1 MAALLASLV
10 IPIWDIGKIIWN
22 SISSRADYIHDLGN
36 NLESLEYEMGR
47 LKRKKEDVEAR
58 LDREENEWFQRT
70 HDVTDWL
77 KRVHRLEE
85 SMEKIIQTCKEEVQK
100 KCLGGCWTS
109 NRVGNKVSEALK
121 TVAELIA
128 DANFDV
134 LVQDKP
140 SHLVDERP
148 EGTNMGLDA
157 NLEEVWRWIED
168 SSVGIIGIYGMGG
181 VGKTTLLKK
190 VNNKFRET
198 SHSFN
203 LVIWIIVSKDAE
215 VVRVK
220 ELIRNELEIP
230 DTVWQNKN
238 VDDKAALI
246 FRVLRRKK
254 FVLFL
259 DDLWERVDIL
269 KLGVPLPDSAN
280 GSKIIFTTRSEE
292 VCGRMEAHRRLRV
305 ECLPAELALDL
316 FRTKLGEEV
325 LNSHMEIPK
334 LAELVAL
341 ECKGLPLALIT
352 IARAMASRRTPQEW
366 KHALKLLRSYPSN
379 FSGMGDHVFPILKF
393 SYDSLSDY
401 TVKKCFLYCCIFPED
416 HDIEKN
422 ELIELWIGEGF
433 LDKFENIYDARN
445 EGEFILGSLK
455 LACLLED
462 GTRYSFST
470 KHVRM
475 HDVIRDMAL
484 WLACDNGEKEN
495 KILVQDHVQSVKDH
509 GFTRWKEAVR
519 TSIWGTSFKSLTGT
533 PLCQNLQ
540 TLLVGNT
547 HLEMFPTGFFQFMR
561 ALTVLNLSD
570 NRELRMLPEEIG
582 ELINL
587 HYLNLSSTSIKELPV
602 GIKNLKNLK
611 VLLLD
616 DTYFLRKFPEESVSS
631 LSSLTV
637 FSMFFSQGYQ
647 SLDELA
653 EFMLV
658 EDLGRL
664 EHINELSIT
673 LSFFQTILILLQ
685 SLKFAKCI
693 RRLSIGCKYLISLE
707 LPSSA
712 VKSMEHLERLE
723 LKGCYSLEEFIIFA
737 EQDEGMMHGIPS
749 PFLYNSRPLG
759 AHECF
764 YNLSVVDI
772 TFCSMVNLTWL
783 VHAPL
788 LQTLTVIRCNLLT
801 EVIDGDLRNGATEE
815 YPDLFSNLKALSLIE
830 LPSLQLICWQAWPF
844 PVLEDIHVKNCP
856 NLRELPFNSNS
867 AKNLK
872 EITGE
877 KSWWDGLM
885 WEDETVKLVF
895 ASKFPDPDE
904 HLHSESF
911 DSE

>member
-10 IPIWDIGKIIWN
+10 VPIWDLGKIIWN

-58 LDREENEWFQRT
+58 LGRKENEWFQCT

-77 KRVHRLEE
+77 ERVHRLEE
-85 SMEKIIQTCKEEVQK
+85 SMEKIIQTGKEEMQK
-100 KCLGGCWTS
+100 KCLGGCCTS
-109 NRVGNKVSEALK
+109 NRVGKKVSEALK
-121 TVAELIA
+121 TVAELIT

-140 SHLVDERP
+140 SDLVDERP
-148 EGTNMGLDA
+148 EGTNLGLDA
-157 NLEEVWRWIED
+157 NLDEVWRWIED

-203 LVIWIIVSKDAE
+203 LVIWIIVSRDADVE
-215 VVRVK
+215 RVQ

-230 DTVWQNKN
+230 DTVWENRN

-269 KLGVPLPDSAN
+269 KLGVPVPDGAN

-292 VCGRMEAHRRLRV
+292 VCGRMEAHRKLRV
-305 ECLPAELALDL
+305 ECLPPELALDL
-316 FRTKLGEEV
+316 FRAKVGEEV

-352 IARAMASRRTPQEW
+352 IARAMASRRTSQEW
-366 KHALKLLRSYPSN
+366 KHALKLLQSYPSK

-393 SYDSLSDY
+393 SYDSLSDD

-433 LDKFENIYDARN
+433 LDKFDNIHDARN
-445 EGEFILGSLK
+445 EGEFIVGSLK
-455 LACLLED
+455 LACLLEE
-462 GTRYSFST
+462 GGRYTFST
-470 KHVRM
+470 NHVRM

-484 WLACDNGEKEN
+484 WLSCDNGEKEN
-495 KILVQDHVQSVKDH
+495 KILVQDHVQSVKAH

-519 TSIWGTSFKSLTGT
+519 TSIWGTTFKSLTGT
-533 PLCQNLQ
+533 PSCPNLQ

-547 HLEMFPTGFFQFMR
+547 HLKRFPTGFFQSMR
-561 ALTVLNLSD
+561 ALTVLNLSG

-587 HYLNLSSTSIKELPV
+587 QYLNLSSTFIKELPV

-611 VLLLD
+611 VFLLD
-616 DTYFLRKFPEESVSS
+616 DTYFLKKFPEESVSS

-637 FSMFFSQGYQ
+637 FSMFFYQGYQ
-647 SLDELA
+647 SLDGLA
-653 EFMLV
+653 ELMLV
-658 EDLGRL
+658 EDLEHL
-664 EHINELSIT
+664 EHMNELSIT
-673 LSFFQTILILLQ
+673 LSFFQSILIFLD
-685 SLKFAKCI
+685 SLKFPKCI
-693 RRLSIGCKYLISLE
+693 RRLSIGCKDLVSLE
-707 LPSSA
+707 LLSS
-712 VKSMEHLERLE
+712 VVRSMEHLESLE
-723 LKGCYSLEEFIIFA
+723 LKGCYSLEELVIYP
-737 EQDEGMMHGIPS
+737 EHNEGMQGTTS
-749 PFLYNSRPLG
+749 PFLYNSKPLRG
-759 AHECF
+759 HECF
-764 YNLSVVDI
+764 RNLSLVDLML
-772 TFCSMVNLTWL
+772 CSMVNLTWL

-788 LQTLTVIRCNLLT
+788 LQTLLVSRCNLLT
-801 EVIDGDLRNGATEE
+801 EVILGDFGNGATEE
-815 YPDLFSNLKALSLIE
+815 YPDLFPNLRTLHLLE
-830 LPSLQLICWQAWPF
+830 LPSLQLICWQASPF
-844 PVLEDIHVKNCP
+844 PVLEEMYVKNCP
-856 NLRELPFNSNS
+856 SLRELPFNSNS
-867 AKNLK
+867 SKNLK

-877 KSWWDGLM
+877 KSWWDGLL

-895 ASKFPDPDE
+895 ASKYHDPDD
-904 HLHSESF
+904 HLDSQSF
-911 DSE
+911 E